1 MTRATNN
8 PASRARRKKFIN
20 LAKGYRGRAG
30 NCYRTSRSKVEKGL
44 QYAYRDR
51 KAKKRNFRALWIQRI
66 NAAVRAH
73 GLVYSQFIDGLNIA
87 GITLDRKVLS
97 DMAIHEPE
105 AFALVVEQVKAALS
119 TKPAPKLKTEAKAA

>member
-30 NCYRTSRSKVEKGL
+30 NCYHTSRSKVEKGL

-51 KAKKRNFRALWIQRI
+51 RTKKREFRALWIQRI
-66 NAAVRAH
+66 NAAVREH
-73 GLVYSQFIDGLNIA
+73 GMVYSQFAGGMKVA
-87 GITLDRKVLS
+87 GIEIDRKILAELAVNN
-97 DMAIHEPE
+97 PE
-105 AFALVVEQVKAALS
+105 GFEHIVNQVK
-119 TKPAPKLKTEAKAA
+119 KAIK

>member
-8 PASRARRKKFIN
+8 PASRARRKKFLD

-30 NCYRTSRSKVEKGL
+30 TCYRTARSKAEKGM

-51 KAKKRNFRALWIQRI
+51 KAKKRTFRALWIQRI
-66 NAAVRAH
+66 NAAVREH
-73 GLVYSQFIDGLNIA
+73 GLVYSQFIDGINKA
-87 GITLDRKVLS
+87 GITLDRKILS

-105 AFALVVEQVKAALS
+105 AFAVVVKQAQAAL
-119 TKPAPKLKTEAKAA
+119 AAKI